1 MLNFEEGFEFYKNNS
16 SDMFASRMADD
27 YVDSINKKIQTLQDN
42 INKNFKGVQTDIAQ
56 LKGDVAEF
64 WHGGTFNIDVAL
76 RGKGEEAVV
85 ERSHGLGSPDI
96 KIGDKE
102 FSSKYYFD
110 AKHTAKA
117 QAMTLKEY
125 YKSKISHDATDEEIL
140 KYAKAHGY
148 DDINESIY
156 KNQTRLVPSDQKV
169 DSKIELMNKFEKEK
183 LKRPELSENL
193 KETHDNIDSVV
204 KDNKGNSSKELSK
217 SEAEKLAREAK
228 KGEFDPKKWD
238 LTTEELVKYKH
249 VASQAIK
256 AGLTAATIQ
265 MVFKVAPEIYKT
277 IDVLIKNGYIDEN
290 DFKKVG
296 FKALDG
302 GKEGFVR
309 GSIAAAITTCCES
322 GLWGTA
328 LKQMPPEVVGTLTVL
343 IFNTVKCAYDV
354 NAGNMSVAEM
364 ENEVVRELFVTTFA
378 MGGGVGLQ
386 MLITAFP
393 LSFMLGS
400 FLGSMAGAFIYQTAY
415 SATMALC
422 VDSGFTMFG
431 LVDQNYTLE
440 DNVLNQI
447 GIKTFEYD
455 KFEYDK
461 IEYDKFEYDKF
472 EYNKFKY
479 DKYEI
484 KFLRRGVIGISKIG
498 YV

>member
-76 RGKGEEAVV
+76 REKGEEAVV
-85 ERSHGLGSPDI
+85 DRSHGLGSPDI
-96 KIGDKE
+96 KVGDKE

-117 QAMTLKEY
+117 QSISLKEY

-296 FKALDG
+296 FKALDS

>member
-1 MLNFEEGFEFYKNNS
+1 MLNFKEGFEFYKNNS
-16 SDMFASRMADD
+16 SAMFASRMADD
-27 YVDSINKKIQTLQDN
+27 YVDN
-42 INKNFKGVQTDIAQ
+42 INDKIKELQKAINEEFKGKQTDIAQ
-56 LKGDVAEF
+56 LNGDVAEF

-76 RGKGEEAVV
+76 KGKGEEAIV

-102 FSSKYYFD
+102 FSLKYYFD

-117 QAMTLKEY
+117 QAMTFKEH
-125 YKSKISHDATDEEIL
+125 YKSKISHGATDEEIL
-140 KYAKAHGY
+140 QKAKDYGY
-148 DDINESIY
+148 NNINESIY
-156 KNQTRLVPSDQKV
+156 KNQTRIVPSDQKKDV
-169 DSKIELMNKFEKEK
+169 EKNLIDKIEKEK
-183 LKRPELSENL
+183 LNRPELSENF
-193 KETHDNIDSVV
+193 KETYDNIDSVV

-217 SEAEKLAREAK
+217 AEAEKLAREAK
-228 KGEFDPKKWD
+228 KGEFDPEKWD
-238 LTTEELVKYKH
+238 ITTEELVKYKY

-354 NAGNMSVAEM
+354 NVGNMSVTEM

-415 SATMALC
+415 SATIALC

-431 LVDQNYTLE
+431 LVDQNYKLE
-440 DNVLNQI
+440 DDVLNQI

-455 KFEYDK
+455 KFEFDK
-461 IEYDKFEYDKF
+461 FEFDKFEHNKFEYDKF
-472 EYNKFKY
+472 NY
-479 DKYEI
+479 DRYEI
-484 KFLRRGVIGISKIG
+484 KFLRRGVIGVSKVG
-498 YV
+498 YI